1 MESPDPYSLTAAEKA
16 VSALQHGVFVL
27 QHVWPLVLVLGVPL
41 AVGGALL
48 VDAYAGSEEVVEL
61 LPSGTAVGGGGP
73 AASSLLV
80 ASDPSGATVRVDG
93 DSVGATPVSLGD
105 LRAGEYRVVVEAA
118 GFVRADTLVR
128 VAPASGVAVALR
140 LRPLGGE
147 PLLPAETTVVEA
159 VPAVPAP
166 APEGPAPVAP
176 EPAEPVAP
184 ATGSVEV
191 TVRPWGTITIDG
203 AVRQR
208 DTDVTFREALPAG
221 VHRIRVEHP
230 TLGAREQS
238 VRIRPGRTV
247 PLSFDLNPPGGPP

>member
-1 MESPDPYSLTAAEKA
+1 MESPDPYSLTAAERA

-41 AVGGALL
+41 AVGGAFLYE
-48 VDAYAGSEEVVEL
+48 AYAGPEIVVG
-61 LPSGTAVGGGGP
+61 PPACASAAGGGTA

-80 ASDPSGATVRVDG
+80 ASDPAGATVFVDG
-93 DSVGATPVSLGD
+93 DRVGTTPVSLGD
-105 LRAGEYRVVVEAA
+105 LRAGVYRVAVEAA
-118 GFVRADTLVR
+118 GFARADTLVR
-128 VAPASGVAVALR
+128 VAQTSGVAVALR

-147 PLLPAETTVVEA
+147 PLSPAETTVVEA